1 MKSNALISFKITKEF
16 QKNWEIFLNLVA
28 FSECMNLKKSKM
40 PYKTF
45 LETTGYAF
53 NKTDIIEV

>member
-1 MKSNALISFKITKEF
+1 MGDY
-16 QKNWEIFLNLVA
+16 LNSEA
-28 FSECMNLKKSKM
+28 FSECMNFKKSKM
-40 PYKTF
+40 PDKTF